1 MRAYSEDLRTRI
13 VAAVQ
18 EEGLAKLEVARRFK
32 VDRATV
38 YRYLA
43 RAEQGDLKART
54 SPGRSRKLTPEQR
67 QALQKQLGAHSDDT
81 LMEHAARFA
90 EEQGVELAF
99 STVNL
104 YFKRLGITRKKR
116 VSMQASETN
125 THASNGSPK
134 SLA

>member
-13 VAAVQ
+13 VTAVE
-18 EEGLAKLEVARRFK
+18 EEGLAKIEAARRFK
-32 VDRATV
+32 IDRATV

-54 SPGRSRKLTPEQR
+54 SPGRTRKLNPAQL
-67 QALQKQLGAHSDDT
+67 QALKRQLETHSDET

-104 YFKRLGITRKKR
+104 YCKRSGITRKKR
-116 VSMQASETN
+116 VSTPKNETTKREN
-125 THASNGSPK
+125 SG
-134 SLA
+134 